1 MCGIAGWFSEHE
13 KMTEN
18 ADILGAMSET
28 LCRRGPDEHG
38 AYIDNKAALLHRRL
52 AVIDPDNGKQ
62 PMSVKHGDAVI
73 TLVYN
78 GEIYNAADLR
88 EELISKGYTFRDRSD
103 TEVVLNSYLCWGEK
117 CPEKLNGIFAFA
129 VYDNEQQT
137 IFLARDP
144 IGVKPLFYFQY
155 SGGLIFGSEIKTL
168 LANPLV
174 KPQIDEQGLT
184 ELFFIGPGRT
194 PGSGIFK
201 NVYELLPGEC
211 GLYKNGRLQKR
222 KYFRITAEEHTHGRE
237 QTIEYVRYLLTDA
250 VKRQLVSDVPLCT
263 FLSGGLDSSV
273 ISAVAAI
280 ERKKKG
286 EKLDTYSV
294 NYTDNKK
301 YFKRSLFQPNS
312 DEEFIE
318 IMKDHIGSEHHSVI
332 LDNTALYHALFD
344 AVEARDLPGMV
355 DIDSSLLLFCREVK
369 KDFTVAVSGECAD
382 ELFGGYPWYHNF
394 DILNEDCFPWS
405 RSQAVRRN
413 ILRPG
418 LLKNGEEY
426 VRSRYENTLK
436 LTDTLPTDTPFE
448 KRMREMFMLNF
459 YWFMQTLLDR
469 KDRCSMYSGL
479 EVRVPFCDKRIV
491 KYAYNMPWKLKSLD
505 GREKGIVRQAFSDI
519 LPETI
524 AWRKKSPYPKTH
536 NPIYWG
542 LCCKGALNVLNDP
555 ASPIRDML
563 DRDGV
568 MSIISNPDGIES
580 PWYGQLMKA
589 PQILAYIAQIDYWFR
604 KYNVQIV

>member
-184 ELFFIGPGRT
+184 ELLSDREELPAAVFSRTFTSYCPESADFIKTAGCK
-194 PGSGIFK
+194 SANIF
-201 NVYELLPGEC
+201 
-211 GLYKNGRLQKR
+211 
-222 KYFRITAEEHTHGRE
+222 
-237 QTIEYVRYLLTDA
+237 
-250 VKRQLVSDVPLCT
+250 VS
-263 FLSGGLDSSV
+263 
-273 ISAVAAI
+273 
-280 ERKKKG
+280 
-286 EKLDTYSV
+286 
-294 NYTDNKK
+294 
-301 YFKRSLFQPNS
+301 
-312 DEEFIE
+312 
-318 IMKDHIGSEHHSVI
+318 
-332 LDNTALYHALFD
+332 
-344 AVEARDLPGMV
+344 
-355 DIDSSLLLFCREVK
+355 
-369 KDFTVAVSGECAD
+369 
-382 ELFGGYPWYHNF
+382 
-394 DILNEDCFPWS
+394 
-405 RSQAVRRN
+405 
-413 ILRPG
+413 
-418 LLKNGEEY
+418 LLKNIHTG
-426 VRSRYENTLK
+426 VSRLLSTSAICSQMLSNDSLSVMFRSARFCRAD
-436 LTDTLPTDTPFE
+436 LTA
-448 KRMREMFMLNF
+448 
-459 YWFMQTLLDR
+459 
-469 KDRCSMYSGL
+469 
-479 EVRVPFCDKRIV
+479 V
-491 KYAYNMPWKLKSLD
+491 
-505 GREKGIVRQAFSDI
+505 
-519 LPETI
+519 
-524 AWRKKSPYPKTH
+524 
-536 NPIYWG
+536 
-542 LCCKGALNVLNDP
+542 
-555 ASPIRDML
+555 
-563 DRDGV
+563 
-568 MSIISNPDGIES
+568 
-580 PWYGQLMKA
+580 
-589 PQILAYIAQIDYWFR
+589 
-604 KYNVQIV
+604 